1 MGPVAACKGIRISES
16 GKILLVES
24 GILDFVIRKTAQGI
38 RDPTDDWNPESKFH
52 WQRLESGKLSTE
64 VHVPTPRS
72 AVWPVPYTCAQPYPP
87 GSGSY
92 EQLFRP
98 YWGSSAWHSRHV
110 NKRRNPRIKDPLLYW
125 NPAPWIRNPRRGNP
139 NSGLSGKFPYVGWD
153 LHFYMIIWTTKRSVC
168 LSNK

>member
-38 RDPTDDWNPESKFH
+38 RDPTDDWNSESKFH

-64 VHVPTPRS
+64 VHVPTPRYGQYLTH
-72 AVWPVPYTCAQPYPP
+72 AHNHIPP

-110 NKRRNPRIKDPLLYW
+110 NKRGNPRIKDPLLYW

-139 NSGLSGKFPYVGWD
+139 NSGLSWKFPYVGWD
-153 LHFYMIIWTTKRSVC
+153 LHFYMIIWTTKRSVR

>member
-72 AVWPVPYTCAQPYPP
+72 AVWPVPYACAQPYPP
-87 GSGSY
+87 
-92 EQLFRP
+92 P
-98 YWGSSAWHSRHV
+98 
-110 NKRRNPRIKDPLLYW
+110 
-125 NPAPWIRNPRRGNP
+125 PAVVAM
-139 NSGLSGKFPYVGWD
+139 NSCFVPIGARQHGIAV
-153 LHFYMIIWTTKRSVC
+153 M
-168 LSNK
+168 